1 MAWLM
6 AAALFVTLL
15 TMGCEIFFG
24 YQNDSI
30 HLFWINYNGIPFVLS
45 VIVFIIVRQMQMAE
59 TGIWKPLVN
68 LAPYTFG
75 VYLIHDHLM
84 IRGWFWDTVSL
95 TSVCDQWTY
104 PFIVVGLCCLIFLV
118 AAFIESIRKKLFTF
132 LRIDNLISKV
142 DRWSFYS

>member
-6 AAALFVTLL
+6 TAALFVTLL
-15 TMGCEIFFG
+15 TLGCEIFFG

-30 HLFWINYNGIPFVLS
+30 YLFWFNYNGIPFVLS
-45 VIVFIIVRQMQMAE
+45 VIVFIIIRQMQMTE
-59 TGIWKPLVN
+59 SGIWKIFVK

-84 IRGWFWDTVSL
+84 MRGWLWNTVSL
-95 TSVCDQWTY
+95 TSMCDQWTY
-104 PFIVVGLCCLIFLV
+104 PIVVVGLCCLIFIV
-118 AAFIESIRKKLFTF
+118 AAFIEGIRKKLFTF
-132 LRIDNLISKV
+132 LKIDDLISKV